1 MCISFLVSSLKYY
14 SHQLYLYA
22 SFIQTI
28 TSSVRDSLRYDLV
41 QSHLDTLS
49 TLKSST
55 ADRYA
60 NDTQNKNNNDIPT
73 LVLVLAVSGG
83 CDSIALFHSI
93 LALVESDKQEET
105 ISNSDSENMQ
115 MWLDLGEVSTNK
127 KEVDDFRVPCEVH
140 VAHFNHEQRGKDSDG
155 DESLVRKICIE
166 SDVPFHSYTWSENTD
181 NNNDF
186 TQDTARQWRREK
198 LKQLLS
204 DIVLTPYNTST
215 DQSDST
221 HRWGAILTAHH
232 RDDADETILLKL
244 LRGSH
249 LTNLHGMEARSD
261 CFDLEEL
268 SQDTD
273 MKSNGTSSP
282 LGYFSKPMLNLRKN
296 EIVEYLVS
304 NSLEWRE
311 DESNNSSKYKRN
323 KIRNELIPLM
333 SDIAGGN
340 SALQKRISN
349 LEQQSREISRDIASR
364 SKDYLQS
371 MPSSS
376 SSFLLKDTQFDLVQ
390 EEALHLW
397 IKEVTNMELQVS
409 YDQMIR
415 IRDQIFN
422 HPDRLQWTLDV
433 GSSWK
438 IKRNG
443 DTLTVFKENENRHS
457 DDDNL
462 SWMIIDSP
470 YTDNIADL
478 HELCFSSLPDSY
490 TLDIKQVKDCVHA
503 KFTPPWRRSAIKIKE
518 FLRGQKVPLHLRDDV
533 NVLCL
538 AVDDDSSTQV
548 LAVDLEGNGW
558 IVNADFCPQDGLPAT
573 TTVQLQKTTNL

>member
-1 MCISFLVSSLKYY
+1 MSFLVSSLRYT
-14 SHQLYLYA
+14 HQSTYFYA

-28 TSSVRDSLRYDLV
+28 ISSVRESLRNDLV
-41 QSHLDTLS
+41 QSHLDTIS

-55 ADRYA
+55 INRFAK
-60 NDTQNKNNNDIPT
+60 DTQNNNNDIPT

-83 CDSIALFHSI
+83 CDSIALFHAI
-93 LALVESDKQEET
+93 LALVNSDKQETAE
-105 ISNSDSENMQ
+105 SNSDNDNMH

-127 KEVDDFRVPCEVH
+127 KKVDDFRVPCEVH
-140 VAHFNHEQRGKDSDG
+140 VAHFNHEQRGKDSDE
-155 DESLVRKICIE
+155 DESLVRKLCIE
-166 SDVPFHSYTWSENTD
+166 SGIPIHTYTWSENTD
-181 NNNDF
+181 DNNGF

-204 DIVLTPYNTST
+204 DIVLSSNDST
-215 DQSDST
+215 DQTDNT

-249 LTNLHGMEARSD
+249 LTNLHGMEATSD

-268 SQDTD
+268 SQDTE
-273 MKSNGTSSP
+273 MKSAGTSSP
-282 LGYFSKPMLNLRKN
+282 LGYFAKPMLNLRKN
-296 EIVEYLVS
+296 EIVDYLVS

-311 DESNNSSKYKRN
+311 DESNSSSKYKRN

-340 SALQKRISN
+340 SALRKRISN
-349 LEQQSREISRDIASR
+349 LEQQSREISRDITSR
-364 SKDYLQS
+364 SKKYLQS
-371 MPSSS
+371 MPSNS

-409 YDQMIR
+409 YNQMVR
-415 IRDQIFN
+415 IRDQIHH
-422 HPDRLQWTLDV
+422 HPGRLQWTLDV

-457 DDDNL
+457 DDDDL

-470 YTDNIADL
+470 NTDNIADL
-478 HELCFSSLPDSY
+478 HELCFSSLPDGY
-490 TLDIKQVKDCVHA
+490 TLDIKQVKDCVHT

-518 FLRGQKVPLHLRDDV
+518 FLRGQKVPLHLRDQV

-538 AVDDDSSTQV
+538 VAHDDSSTQV
-548 LAVDLEGNGW
+548 LAVYLEGNGW
-558 IVNADFCPQDGLPAT
+558 IVDANFCPQDGLPT
-573 TTVQLQKTTNL
+573 ITTVQLQKATNS

>member
-1 MCISFLVSSLKYY
+1 MHIILPLCFL
-14 SHQLYLYA
+14 
-22 SFIQTI
+22 QTI
-28 TSSVRDSLRYDLV
+28 ISSVRESLRNDLV
-41 QSHLDTLS
+41 QSHLDTIS

-55 ADRYA
+55 INNYEAKDI
-60 NDTQNKNNNDIPT
+60 QNNKNDIPT

-93 LALVESDKQEET
+93 LALVESDKQEGT
-105 ISNSDSENMQ
+105 IANSDNDNQ
-115 MWLDLGEVSTNK
+115 MWLDLGEVSTKK

-140 VAHFNHEQRGKDSDG
+140 VAHFNHEQRGEDSDE
-155 DESLVRKICIE
+155 DESLVKKLCIE
-166 SDVPFHSYTWSENTD
+166 SGIPIHTYTWSETTDD
-181 NNNDF
+181 NNSF

-204 DIVLTPYNTST
+204 DIVLSSNNST
-215 DQSDST
+215 DQSDS
-221 HRWGAILTAHH
+221 RWGAILTAHH

-249 LTNLHGMEARSD
+249 LSNLHGMEATSD

-268 SQDTD
+268 SQDTE
-273 MKSNGTSSP
+273 MKSHGASSS
-282 LGYFSKPMLNLRKN
+282 LGYFAKPMLNLRKN
-296 EIVEYLVS
+296 GIVDYLVS

-311 DESNNSSKYKRN
+311 DESNSSSKYKRN

-349 LEQQSREISRDIASR
+349 LEQQSREISRDITSR
-364 SKDYLQS
+364 SKEYLQS
-371 MPSSS
+371 MPSNS

-409 YDQMIR
+409 YDQMVR
-415 IRDQIFN
+415 IRDQIHD

-443 DTLTVFKENENRHS
+443 DTLVVFRENEDRHS
-457 DDDNL
+457 DDDDL
-462 SWMIIDSP
+462 SWMIINGQN
-470 YTDNIADL
+470 TDNISDL

-490 TLDIKQVKDCVHA
+490 TLDIKQVKDCVHT

-518 FLRGQKVPLHLRDDV
+518 FLRGQKVPLHLRDQV

-538 AVDDDSSTQV
+538 TVEDDDLSTQV
-548 LAVDLEGNGW
+548 LAVYLEGNGW
-558 IVNADFCPQDGLPAT
+558 IVDANFCPQDGLPAT
-573 TTVQLQKTTNL
+573 TTIQLQKTTNS

>member
-1 MCISFLVSSLKYY
+1 MYIFLGIFLKILFT
-14 SHQLYLYA
+14 SIYLCA

-60 NDTQNKNNNDIPT
+60 NDTQNKNNKDIPT

-83 CDSIALFHSI
+83 CDSIALFYTI
-93 LALVESDKQEET
+93 LALVKSDKQESSV
-105 ISNSDSENMQ
+105 SNNLQ

-155 DESLVRKICIE
+155 DESLVRKLCIE
-166 SDVPFHSYTWSENTD
+166 SGVPFHIYTWSETSND
-181 NNNDF
+181 NSF

-261 CFDLEEL
+261 CFYLEEL

-273 MKSNGTSSP
+273 MKSNGTSS
-282 LGYFSKPMLNLRKN
+282 LGYFAKPMLNLRKN
-296 EIVEYLVS
+296 DIVEYLVS

-323 KIRNELIPLM
+323 KMRNELIPLM

-349 LEQQSREISRDIASR
+349 LEQQSREISRDITSR

-376 SSFLLKDTQFDLVQ
+376 SSFLLKDIQFDLVQ

-443 DTLTVFKENENRHS
+443 DTLGVFRENKDKHS
-457 DDDNL
+457 DDDDL
-462 SWMIIDSP
+462 SWMIIDSQN
-470 YTDNIADL
+470 TSNISGL
-478 HELCFSSLPDSY
+478 HELYFGSLPGSY
-490 TLDIKQVKDCVHA
+490 TLHIKQVKDCAHT

-548 LAVDLEGNGW
+548 LAVYLEGTGW
-558 IVNADFCPQDGLPAT
+558 IVNADFSPQDGLQT
-573 TTVQLQKTTNL
+573 TTVQLQNTTNS